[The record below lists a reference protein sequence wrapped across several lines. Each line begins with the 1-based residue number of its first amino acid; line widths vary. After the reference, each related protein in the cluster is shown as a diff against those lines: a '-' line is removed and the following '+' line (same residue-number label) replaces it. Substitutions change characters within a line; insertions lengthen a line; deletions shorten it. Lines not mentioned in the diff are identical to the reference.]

1 MIVGTKVFYQAA
13 WSRQR
18 DYSNALEQSN
28 RLCKEFDVTVSRL
41 KGFQLKVVGRNES
54 TDNRLVDQL

>member
-18 DYSNALEQSN
+18 DYPNALEQSN
-28 RLCKEFDVTVSRL
+28 RPLQRV
-41 KGFQLKVVGRNES
+41 
-54 TDNRLVDQL
+54 